1 MRYGIYE
8 SVKENITAYAV
19 FAIGK
24 YSEQELR
31 TAGYE
36 KIAEARNQRE
46 ALAKIWYE
54 IKVEWDNGVIDTLV
68 KVKSKGLACLLLR
81 QVQDTYS
88 HNDRAKR
95 VFLE

>member
-1 MRYGIYE
+1 M
-8 SVKENITAYAV
+8 
-19 FAIGK
+19 
-24 YSEQELR
+24 
-31 TAGYE
+31 
-36 KIAEARNQRE
+36 
-46 ALAKIWYE
+46 AKIWYE

-95 VFLE
+95 IFLE

>member
-1 MRYGIYE
+1 MSNYLEKYFRKTLDSGDNICYIYIRSKENRSEVNDIIYGVYE

-31 TAGYE
+31 AAGYE

-46 ALAKIWYE
+46 ALAKCH
-54 IKVEWDNGVIDTLV
+54 EWKFN
-68 KVKSKGLACLLLR
+68 K
-81 QVQDTYS
+81 
-88 HNDRAKR
+88 
-95 VFLE
+95 